1 VGYDALQVRSLFEGQ
16 GLQIQEWDKVRT
28 DFLTIRDAPIAAR
41 A

>member
-1 VGYDALQVRSLFEGQ
+1 MRESDCSDWKGQ
-16 GLQIQEWDKVRT
+16 RLQIQEWDEVRI